1 LLLSSCAIKV
11 DGIRQQP
18 KRSKLILLIID
29 LGFKDV
35 RADVDIT
42 ELVWDEMNKEV
53 NGPTPQF
60 MIVAKK

>member
-1 LLLSSCAIKV
+1 MS
-11 DGIRQQP
+11 D
-18 KRSKLILLIID
+18 KRRPGWDLVNLID
-29 LGFKDV
+29 LGFKEV
-35 RADVDIT
+35 MADVDIT

>member
-1 LLLSSCAIKV
+1 M
-11 DGIRQQP
+11 
-18 KRSKLILLIID
+18 KRLGEELFMSDKRRPGWDLVNLID
-29 LGFKDV
+29 LGFKEV
-35 RADVDIT
+35 MADVDIT